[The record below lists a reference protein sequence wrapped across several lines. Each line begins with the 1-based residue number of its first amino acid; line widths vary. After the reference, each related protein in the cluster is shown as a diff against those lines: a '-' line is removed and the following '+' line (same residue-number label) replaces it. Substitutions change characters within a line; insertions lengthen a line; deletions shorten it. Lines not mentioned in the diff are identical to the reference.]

1 MLLGLLPLAVLA
13 ASPTWPLTNVKTL
26 IAEGVLT
33 SGMAAPQQL
42 QQWFQFAAGPPH
54 CDLRQRIQYLPASGN
69 IVIVDPANNDTIYKV
84 LYSNSKC
91 TTAGPSPMV
100 QDQCINPFSALGAG
114 YTFTGSVPC
123 PPPST
128 ASACEL
134 WTLTSTATVQT
145 YVFESNTNIVVQY
158 TIQPTASGSVRSVLS
173 YSQFMVDVPV
183 PSSAWQTPKDWEPCT
198 PNPPGAV
205 VDAPAEPGR

>member
-1 MLLGLLPLAVLA
+1 MLLMVPLTSVLA
-13 ASPTWPLTNVKTL
+13 ASPTWPLANVKTL

-33 SGMAAPQQL
+33 RGLAAPQQY

-54 CDLRQRIQYLPASGN
+54 CDLRQRIQYLPTSG
-69 IVIVDPANNDTIYKV
+69 IIMIVDPANNDTMYKV

-91 TTAGPSPMV
+91 ITAGPSPMV
-100 QDQCINPFSALGAG
+100 QEQCINPFSALGDG
-114 YTFTGSVPC
+114 YTFTGPVPC
-123 PPPST
+123 PAPST

-145 YVFESNTNIVVQY
+145 YVFESNTSTVVQY
-158 TIQPTASGSVRSVLS
+158 TIQPTASGSVPSVLS

-183 PSSAWQTPKDWEPCT
+183 PSSTWQTPEDWEPCT
-198 PNPPGAV
+198 PSPLGAV